1 MRGFII
7 GFAVGA
13 WLLQWQTALPAT
25 ADRPWWFVAAATGLG
40 IALWSVTCNG
50 PASRRI
56 RSASST
62 RRWLHAALRSIALL
76 AAACCLGFLYAAEAA
91 QRRLADQL
99 PPEWEGVD
107 VRITGIVGG
116 LPAINQSDRSVRFAF
131 DVERVETPDAVVPS
145 RLSLSWYTTWRG
157 AKPTADAEAPPL
169 PEVHPGER
177 WTLTVRLR
185 RPHGNS
191 NPHGFDLEAWMLE
204 NDLRAS
210 GYVRKDDANRRLDR
224 FTGRPLDAIDRTREE
239 IRARIHGVLGERP
252 YAGVIVALTIGDQRA
267 IPQDQWSLYNRTGVS
282 HLLSISGL
290 HVTLFATLAGGV
302 VYFAW
307 RRSPWLTSRLPAR
320 KAAALLGAIAAFGY
334 VLLAGFEVPA
344 QRTLYMLIVAAIGL
358 WAGRPGS
365 STAVLLWALV
375 VVLLVDPWAVLAPG
389 FWLSF
394 GAVALLIYASVGRLH
409 GARVHW
415 LRAAAGAQWAI
426 TVGMVPLMLA
436 LFQQVSLVAPVANAF
451 AIPIVSMVVVP
462 LALAWLVLP
471 LDAILVVA
479 HALFAWVAVALQWLA
494 ALPAAV
500 WSQHAP
506 PPWTVVAG
514 VVGVLLLLAP
524 RGLGVR
530 VLGVLWLA
538 PLFAVVPP
546 RPQAG
551 GAWIDVLDVGQGLAV
566 VVRTRDHALLYDT
579 GPRFT
584 DQADAGNRIVVPYLR
599 ARGIGRLDGVIV
611 THRDSDHS
619 GGAESVLATVPVE
632 WVASSLEAA
641 HPLVARIGERDGI
654 HVPCFAGQRWE
665 WDGVSFAVLHPRGES
680 YADTRVKSND
690 RGCVLR
696 IESRHGA
703 VLLGADIE
711 ARSESALVAE
721 RRAALQADV
730 LVVPHHGSKT
740 SSTPPF
746 LDAVDPALAIVTVG
760 YRNRLGHP
768 RPEIVARYR
777 ARNIELLRSD
787 HDGAVEVRLEEGG
800 PRVRRWRSEDRRY
813 WRDRPQREELVNGD

>member
-13 WLLQWQTALPAT
+13 WLLQWQPAVPAA
-25 ADRPWWFVAAATGLG
+25 ADRAWWAVASGTGLLVALCSAGVIGSLSRRRGAAPPSRVHLHSALCTAALFAAAL
-40 IALWSVTCNG
+40 
-50 PASRRI
+50 
-56 RSASST
+56 
-62 RRWLHAALRSIALL
+62 
-76 AAACCLGFLYAAEAA
+76 CLGFLYAAESA
-91 QRRLADQL
+91 QRRLADEL
-99 PPEWEGVD
+99 PAPWEGVD
-107 VRITGIVGG
+107 VRLTGIVGG
-116 LPAINQSDRSVRFAF
+116 LPAINLPDRSVRFAF
-131 DVERVETPDAVVPS
+131 DVEHVETPDAVVPS
-145 RLSLSWYTTWRG
+145 RLSLSWYAAWRG
-157 AKPTADAEAPPL
+157 AKPVADAEAPL

-177 WTLTVRLR
+177 WSLTVRLR
-185 RPHGNS
+185 RPHGNA

-204 NDLRAS
+204 NNLRAS
-210 GYVRKDDANRRLDR
+210 GYVRRDDANRRLDE
-224 FTGRPLDAIDRTREE
+224 FTGRPLDAIDRTRERTRE
-239 IRARIHGVLGERP
+239 RIRAALGERP

-267 IPQDQWSLYNRTGVS
+267 IPQEQWLLYNRTGVS

-290 HVTLFATLAGGV
+290 HVTLFATLAGGL
-302 VYFAW
+302 VYLGW
-307 RRSPWLTSRLPAR
+307 RRSQWLTSRLPAR
-320 KAAALLGAIAAFGY
+320 KAAALLGALAAFGY

-365 STAVLLWALV
+365 SSTVLLWALL

-415 LRAAAGAQWAI
+415 LRAAIDAQWAI

-462 LALAWLVLP
+462 LALAWLVVP
-471 LDAILVVA
+471 LDGILVIA

-494 ALPAAV
+494 ELPAAV

-506 PPWTVVAG
+506 PPWTVAAG
-514 VVGVLLLLAP
+514 VVGVTLLLAP
-524 RGLGVR
+524 RGLHVR
-530 VLGVLWLA
+530 VLGAAWLA
-538 PLFAVVPP
+538 PLFLVAPP
-546 RPQAG
+546 RPEHGA
-551 GAWIDVLDVGQGLAV
+551 AWIETLDVGQGLAV
-566 VVRTRDHALLYDT
+566 VVQTREHALLYDT

-599 ARGIGRLDGVIV
+599 ARGIERLDGVIV

-619 GGAESVLATVPVE
+619 GGAESVLAAVPVE
-632 WVASSLEAA
+632 WVASSLERE
-641 HPLVARIGERDGI
+641 HPLVARTAERDGV
-654 HVPCFAGQRWE
+654 HVPCFAGERWE
-665 WDGVSFAVLHPRGES
+665 WDGVRFAVLHPRGES
-680 YADTRVKSND
+680 YADPRVKSND

-696 IESRHGA
+696 IESRQGS
-703 VLLGADIE
+703 VLLAADIE
-711 ARSESALVAE
+711 ARSEAALVAE
-721 RRAALQADV
+721 RRAALASDI
-730 LVVPHHGSKT
+730 LVVPHHGSRT
-740 SSTPPF
+740 SSTPAF
-746 LDAVDPALAIVTVG
+746 IAAVDPALAIATVG

-777 ARNIELLRSD
+777 ERNIELLRSD
-787 HDGAVEVRLEEGG
+787 YDGAIEVRLEEGG
-800 PRVRRWRSEDRRY
+800 PKVRRWRSEDRRY
-813 WRDRPQREELVNGD
+813 WRDRPQREATTDGE